1 MGKWI
6 KRTVVLGMAA
16 AIFVLCCSC
25 SLVRDFDVLMGGM
38 QSAASTRAPRLNELP
53 ELPAPAQQG
62 EEEAMPENTPLPS
75 LNQDT
80 TTFDT
85 LVDTEGLLSG
95 KNAVTLSEIISGALY
110 VEQED
115 GTYLKETPFMGKDG
129 GIILG
134 FGQDGKNNYIDY
146 FYTGEIQ
153 SVTAEKIVKE
163 LEVLTS
169 AVEQKYG
176 RANLHLWAMSPT
188 GFDTDMSLVGEFT
201 LEEISD
207 AVTRSMYA
215 GFQYTWRR
223 VGGSLAYVTLF
234 LDGQG
239 NYSVDFIYDNTQS
252 GAYGSF
258 DA

>member
-6 KRTVVLGMAA
+6 KQIIVMGMAA
-16 AIFVLCCSC
+16 AILVWCCSC
-25 SLVRDFDVLMGGM
+25 SLVRDFDVLMKGM
-38 QSAASTRAPRLNELP
+38 QSAASTRAPQLSELP
-53 ELPAPAQQG
+53 ELPAPAQQDDG
-62 EEEAMPENTPLPS
+62 EALPENTPVPS
-75 LNQDT
+75 LDRDT
-80 TTFDT
+80 TVFDT

-95 KNAVTLSEIISGALY
+95 KNTVTLSEIVSGALY
-110 VEQED
+110 MEQED

-146 FYTGEIQ
+146 FYSGELQ
-153 SVTAEKIVKE
+153 SVTAEKVIRE
-163 LEVLTS
+163 MEILTG

-176 RANLHLWAMSPT
+176 EANLHLWAMSPT
-188 GFDTDMSLVGEFT
+188 GFDADMSLVGEFT
-201 LEEISD
+201 EEEISD
-207 AVTRSMYA
+207 AVTRNMYA

-239 NYSVDFIYDNTQS
+239 NYSVDFIYDNTQA

-258 DA
+258 EA